1 MVRGMVEGGYGGG
14 GGTNLP
20 YTIQTS
26 VRFGDFAELNLDQ
39 LFQQNTFKYGIFS
52 FFSLTGPR
60 QN

>member
-1 MVRGMVEGGYGGG
+1 MVEGGGGVWWW

-39 LFQQNTFKYGIFS
+39 ITSKSRSNMASLLLFANWPQIK
-52 FFSLTGPR
+52 LE
-60 QN
+60 

>member
-1 MVRGMVEGGYGGG
+1 MVGVYGGGGGGMVVG

-39 LFQQNTFKYGIFS
+39 FS
-52 FFSLTGPR
+52 TNHVQIWRLYFFSLTGPR
-60 QN
+60 

>member
-1 MVRGMVEGGYGGG
+1 MVV

-39 LFQQNTFKYGIFS
+39 LFQQNTFKYGIFTS
-52 FFSLTGPR
+52 FR
-60 QN
+60 